1 MVVIVDER
9 SHVAVLY
16 LIYRSV
22 KSSNAQFK
30 VEGLFYSHY
39 ETRIGRH
46 NLKDSQWLF
55 FLPEIMPSCTSRT
68 QCKAQEAFN
77 QQR

>member
-30 VEGLFYSHY
+30 VEGLFYFDY

-55 FLPEIMPSCTSRT
+55 FTRDDAKLYLPIPSIRP
-68 QCKAQEAFN
+68 KGL
-77 QQR
+77 

>member
-1 MVVIVDER
+1 MVVIADER

-22 KSSNAQFK
+22 GSSYAQFK
-30 VEGLFYSHY
+30 VEGLSYAHY

-55 FLPEIMPSCTSRT
+55 FTGDNAKLYLPIPSIRP
-68 QCKAQEAFN
+68 
-77 QQR
+77 RGL

>member
-30 VEGLFYSHY
+30 VEGLFYSHH

-55 FLPEIMPSCTSRT
+55 FFTGDNAELYLPYPV
-68 QCKAQEAFN
+68 
-77 QQR
+77 

>member
-55 FLPEIMPSCTSRT
+55 TGDNAELYLPYPV
-68 QCKAQEAFN
+68 
-77 QQR
+77 